1 MWKWVSEAYKFACVP
16 KAVRETRKLYLL
28 TH

>member
-1 MWKWVSEAYKFACVP
+1 MWKPVSEAYKFACVP
-16 KAVRETRKLYLL
+16 KAVREERKVYLL